1 MFARTIY
8 KVEEH
13 LVPLCRTKQ
22 IFVGNVTTWWQ
33 IAFYTAIDAEVI
45 PTFCEPWSGLS
56 VMIDAWSTRCLSTS
70 IVIILVL
77 LNAFYD
83 TGANHG
89 HSSNFQFSIPSINSR
104 NHGRLQVEE
113 LKCNHL
119 NRILIFIRRV
129 NDSVC
134 GLWRKHIYNL
144 LLLVHTFLCIWSLQL
159 PAAPLRYFN
168 KNYKS
173 EKLEPLLAKSFEPF
187 NNPFCRCFLRPA
199 Y

>member
-1 MFARTIY
+1 MTNRLLYSY
-8 KVEEH
+8 K
-13 LVPLCRTKQ
+13 CRSHSHVLWTL
-22 IFVGNVTTWWQ
+22 IW
-33 IAFYTAIDAEVI
+33 AFGHDR
-45 PTFCEPWSGLS
+45 C
-56 VMIDAWSTRCLSTS
+56 MIDEMSSTS
-70 IVIILVL
+70 IAIILVL

-89 HSSNFQFSIPSINSR
+89 HSSNFQVSIPSINSR
-104 NHGRLQVEE
+104 NRVRLQVEE

-144 LLLVHTFLCIWSLQL
+144 LVHIFLWIWSLQL
-159 PAAPLRYFN
+159 PAAPLRYFS
-168 KNYKS
+168 KNYMS

-199 Y
+199 YYLYQLMNNPEFQKCI